1 MGPAERLAQE
11 MTREIGAKT
20 REFYEFVLPPID
32 MYVRD
37 DSLIVAADMP
47 GFEKKDISVTLRGRM
62 LRIQACKERE
72 AWLDIRGGEGGPDDN
87 DNGGEII
94 CAQRPSFVDKKIRIP
109 AAAAFRPRRDRR
121 DDGNDGAPAEG
132 EEKEEDKRQS
142 PTAKYEKGVLTIVI
156 PVRKRKGLEIAV
168 K

>member
-11 MTREIGAKT
+11 MTKEIGAKT

-47 GFEKKDISVTLRGRM
+47 GFEKKDVSVTLRGRM

-72 AWLDIRGGEGGPDDN
+72 AWLDIRGGEGGPD
-87 DNGGEII
+87 GGESGSEII
-94 CAQRPSFVDKKIRIP
+94 CAQRPSFVDKKIRLP
-109 AAAAFRPRRDRR
+109 AAAAFRPRRGGG
-121 DDGNDGAPAEG
+121 DDDGAPAEG
-132 EEKEEDKRQS
+132 EEKEDKRQS

>member
-47 GFEKKDISVTLRGRM
+47 GFEKKDVSVTLRGRM

-72 AWLDIRGGEGGPDDN
+72 AWLDIRGGEDGHDGGD
-87 DNGGEII
+87 GEII
-94 CAQRPSFVDKKIRIP
+94 CAQRPSFVDKKIRLP
-109 AAAAFRPRRDRR
+109 AVAAFRPRRGGG
-121 DDGNDGAPAEG
+121 DDGDGAPADD
-132 EEKEEDKRQS
+132 EKEDKRQS

>member
-32 MYVRD
+32 MYTKD

-47 GFEKKDISVTLRGRM
+47 GFEKKDVIVTLRGRM

-72 AWLDIRGGEGGPDDN
+72 AWLDIKGGGPDDGE
-87 DNGGEII
+87 GGSEII
-94 CAQRPSFVDKKIRIP
+94 CAQRPSFVDKKIRLP
-109 AAAAFRPRRDRR
+109 AAAAFRPRRGRGDY
-121 DDGNDGAPAEG
+121 NAPAEDDG
-132 EEKEEDKRQS
+132 EKEDKRQA
-142 PTAKYEKGVLTIVI
+142 PTAKYEKGVLTVVI

-168 K
+168 E

>member
-32 MYVRD
+32 MYVKD

-47 GFEKKDISVTLRGRM
+47 GFEKKDVSVTLRGRV

-72 AWLDIRGGEGGPDDN
+72 AWLDIKEDEGGHGSGD
-87 DNGGEII
+87 GGEII
-94 CAQRPSFVDKKIRIP
+94 CAQRPSFIDKRMRLP
-109 AAAAFRPRRDRR
+109 VSAAFRPRRGT
-121 DDGNDGAPAEG
+121 DDGVGASSEG
-132 EEKEEDKRQS
+132 EDKEEDKRQA
-142 PTAKYEKGVLTIVI
+142 PTAKYEKGILTIVI
-156 PVRKRKGLEIAV
+156 PVRKRKGLEIDV

>member
-37 DSLIVAADMP
+37 DSLIVVADMP
-47 GFEKKDISVTLRGRM
+47 GFEKKDVSVTLRGRM

-72 AWLDIRGGEGGPDDN
+72 AWLDIKGGNGDGQDGGESDS
-87 DNGGEII
+87 EII
-94 CAQRPSFVDKKIRIP
+94 CAQRPSFVDKKIRLP
-109 AAAAFRPRRDRR
+109 AAAAFRPRRGG
-121 DDGNDGAPAEG
+121 DDSGSAPAEDGG
-132 EEKEEDKRQS
+132 EKEDKRQA
-142 PTAKYEKGVLTIVI
+142 PTAKYEKGVLTVVV

>member
-11 MTREIGAKT
+11 MTKEIGAKT

-47 GFEKKDISVTLRGRM
+47 GFEKKDVSVTLRGRM

-72 AWLDIRGGEGGPDDN
+72 AWLDIRGGDGGPD
-87 DNGGEII
+87 GGESGSEII
-94 CAQRPSFVDKKIRIP
+94 CAQRPSFVDKKIRLP
-109 AAAAFRPRRDRR
+109 AAAAFRPRRGGG
-121 DDGNDGAPAEG
+121 DDDGAPVEG
-132 EEKEEDKRQS
+132 GEKEDKQQS

>member
-1 MGPAERLAQE
+1 MGPAGRLAQE

-37 DSLIVAADMP
+37 DSLIVVADMP
-47 GFEKKDISVTLRGRM
+47 GFEKKDVSVTLRGRM

-72 AWLDIRGGEGGPDDN
+72 AWLDIKDDES
-87 DNGGEII
+87 DSEII
-94 CAQRPSFVDKKIRIP
+94 CAQRPSFVDKKIRLP
-109 AAAAFRPRRDRR
+109 AAAAFRPRRGGGEG
-121 DDGNDGAPAEG
+121 GNDDSGAPAEDGG
-132 EEKEEDKRQS
+132 EKEDKRQA
-142 PTAKYEKGVLTIVI
+142 PTAKYEKGVLTVVV

>member
-1 MGPAERLAQE
+1 MGPAERLAQD
-11 MTREIGAKT
+11 MTKEIGAKT

-47 GFEKKDISVTLRGRM
+47 GFEKKDVSVTLRGRM

-72 AWLDIRGGEGGPDDN
+72 AWLDIRGGEGGHGGD
-87 DNGGEII
+87 GEII
-94 CAQRPSFVDKKIRIP
+94 CAQRPSFVDKKMRLP
-109 AAAAFRPRRDRR
+109 AAAAFRPRRGGG
-121 DDGNDGAPAEG
+121 DDDDGAPAEG
-132 EEKEEDKRQS
+132 EEKEDKRQS

>member
-11 MTREIGAKT
+11 MAKEIGAKT

-47 GFEKKDISVTLRGRM
+47 GFEKKDVSVTLRGRM

-72 AWLDIRGGEGGPDDN
+72 AWLDIRGGEDGPD
-87 DNGGEII
+87 GSEVI
-94 CAQRPSFVDKKIRIP
+94 CAQRPSFVDKKVRLP
-109 AAAAFRPRRDRR
+109 AAAAFRPRRGGED
-121 DDGNDGAPAEG
+121 DGAPAEG
-132 EEKEEDKRQS
+132 EEKEEDKRQA

>member
-32 MYVRD
+32 MYVRG

-47 GFEKKDISVTLRGRM
+47 GFEKKDVSVTLRGRM

-72 AWLDIRGGEGGPDDN
+72 AWLDIRGGEGGPD
-87 DNGGEII
+87 GGESGSEII

-109 AAAAFRPRRDRR
+109 AAAAFRPRRDRG
-121 DDGNDGAPAEG
+121 DDGNGAPAEG
-132 EEKEEDKRQS
+132 EEKEDKRRA
-142 PTAKYEKGVLTIVI
+142 PTAKYEKGVLTIAI

>member
-37 DSLIVAADMP
+37 DNLIVAADMP
-47 GFEKKDISVTLRGRM
+47 GFEKKDVSVTLRGRM

-72 AWLDIRGGEGGPDDN
+72 TWLDIKGGEGGPD
-87 DNGGEII
+87 GGESGNEII
-94 CAQRPSFVDKKIRIP
+94 CAQRPSFVDKKIRLP
-109 AAAAFRPRRDRR
+109 AAAAFRPRR
-121 DDGNDGAPAEG
+121 GGGDGAPAED
-132 EEKEEDKRQS
+132 EEKEDKRQS

>member
-47 GFEKKDISVTLRGRM
+47 GFEKKDVSVTLRGRM
-62 LRIQACKERE
+62 LRIQACKERD
-72 AWLDIRGGEGGPDDN
+72 AWLDIKEDEGGHGGN
-87 DNGGEII
+87 KGEII

-109 AAAAFRPRRDRR
+109 AAAAFRPRR
-121 DDGNDGAPAEG
+121 GAEGDGAPAEG
-132 EEKEEDKRQS
+132 EDKEEDKRQA
-142 PTAKYEKGVLTIVI
+142 PTAKYEKGILTIVI
-156 PVRKRKGLEIAV
+156 PVRKRKGLEIPV

>member
-1 MGPAERLAQE
+1 MGPAERLAQD
-11 MTREIGAKT
+11 MTKEIGAKT

-47 GFEKKDISVTLRGRM
+47 GFEKKDVSVTLRGRM

-72 AWLDIRGGEGGPDDN
+72 AWLDIRGGEGGHGGGD
-87 DNGGEII
+87 GEII
-94 CAQRPSFVDKKIRIP
+94 CAQRPSFVDKKMRLP
-109 AAAAFRPRRDRR
+109 AAAAFRPRRGGG
-121 DDGNDGAPAEG
+121 DDDDGAPAEG
-132 EEKEEDKRQS
+132 EEKEDKRQS

>member
-47 GFEKKDISVTLRGRM
+47 GFEKKDVSVTLRGRM

-72 AWLDIRGGEGGPDDN
+72 AWLDIRDGEGGP
-87 DNGGEII
+87 GGSEII

-109 AAAAFRPRRDRR
+109 AAAAFRPRRDRG
-121 DDGNDGAPAEG
+121 DDGNGAPTGG
-132 EEKEEDKRQS
+132 EEEKEDKRQS

-156 PVRKRKGLEIAV
+156 PARKRKGLEIAV

>member
-47 GFEKKDISVTLRGRM
+47 GFEKKDVSVTLRGRM

-72 AWLDIRGGEGGPDDN
+72 AWLDIKEGEGGHN
-87 DNGGEII
+87 DVDGEII
-94 CAQRPSFVDKKIRIP
+94 CAQRPSFVDKKIRLP
-109 AAAAFRPRRDRR
+109 AAAAFRPRRGGGG
-121 DDGNDGAPAEG
+121 DDDGAPAEG
-132 EEKEEDKRQS
+132 GEKEEDKRQA